1 MSKKIHFGWFT
12 EYGPIGWNGP
22 DAAEGYDWRQ
32 PEVYQKMAAIC
43 ERGMFDFALFAD
55 HLGITSTYQD
65 SLDNYIKYGLNGI
78 NHDSTML
85 AAMVAAGTKHLGVG
99 TTIST
104 SLTPPYQLARQ
115 TASLDHLTKGRVAWN
130 IVTTANIAG
139 FRNYGIE
146 EMKDHDARYDQADE
160 YMELCQRLWSS
171 WEPDAVVMDRQSG
184 IFADPEKVHRINF
197 EGTYYKSQGP
207 LNVLPTPQGRPT
219 LIQAGSSARGKDFAA
234 RWADAVIVA
243 KHNLDDMK
251 RYYDDLKER
260 AVKMGRH
267 PDELKIFFIIKPV
280 VGATEE
286 IAAQRQQLRMN
297 PTDLELHAALAAMSS
312 RMSVDLAKYELDEPV
327 PTMNEK
333 SIQGGQTT
341 LSRYQTAEKRPT
353 LREMA
358 TEESAGNKANIIGT
372 PDQVAE
378 QLEHIMT
385 TVGGDGFVVRVDAH
399 DHGYMQEFV
408 DTVIPVLQERDL
420 VRREYT
426 GKTLRDNLF
435 EY

>member
-12 EYGPIGWNGP
+12 EYGPIGWNGA

-43 ERGMFDFALFAD
+43 EQGRFDFALFAD

-85 AAMVAAGTKHLGVG
+85 AAMVAASTKHLGVG

-104 SLTPPYQLARQ
+104 SLTAPYQLARQ
-115 TASLDHLTKGRVAWN
+115 TASLDHLTKGRVGWN

-160 YMELCQRLWSS
+160 YMELCSRLWGS
-171 WEPDAVVMDRQSG
+171 WEPDSVIMDRESRV
-184 IFADPEKVHRINF
+184 FADPSKVHRINF
-197 EGTYYKSQGP
+197 EGEYYKSQGP

-251 RYYDDLKER
+251 SYYDDLKER

-286 IAAQRQQLRMN
+286 IAAQRQKIRMN

-312 RMSVDLAKYELDEPV
+312 RMSVDLAKFELDEPV
-327 PTMNEK
+327 PSMKEK

-372 PDQVAE
+372 PEQVAE

-408 DTVIPVLQERDL
+408 DTVIPVLQDREL

-426 GKTLRDNLF
+426 GKTLRENLF
-435 EY
+435 ED